1 VDDGA
6 RAFSCELSKKI
17 SMYEPCFEKVGKA
30 KTALVEAQKLLSNKG
45 CSRTAFADA
54 QKQLDDLRSVMASV
68 TKTWTGE

>member
-1 VDDGA
+1 
-6 RAFSCELSKKI
+6 
-17 SMYEPCFEKVGKA
+17 MYEPCFEKVGKA